1 MIRFIDALEVY
12 YMRVW
17 DLSVFLNNKIH
28 HQKTMASFHQAH
40 NQLKLS
46 RKKNEEPKTP
56 NNKSIFLEA
65 GKLNAITLMF
75 FFILFF
81 SCHFAAE
88 FIVTALQK
96 INFIWIF
103 DNMKKLRISHFERK
117 KKKSNKWK
125 NKKKPSS

>member
-1 MIRFIDALEVY
+1 MIEFHKSCLKMIRFIDALEVY

-28 HQKTMASFHQAH
+28 HQKTMVSFHQAH

-46 RKKNEEPKTP
+46 RIKKNEEPKTP

-81 SCHFAAE
+81 FLVILLLNSL
-88 FIVTALQK
+88 LQQHYRK
-96 INFIWIF
+96 S
-103 DNMKKLRISHFERK
+103 ISYGY
-117 KKKSNKWK
+117 STI
-125 NKKKPSS
+125 